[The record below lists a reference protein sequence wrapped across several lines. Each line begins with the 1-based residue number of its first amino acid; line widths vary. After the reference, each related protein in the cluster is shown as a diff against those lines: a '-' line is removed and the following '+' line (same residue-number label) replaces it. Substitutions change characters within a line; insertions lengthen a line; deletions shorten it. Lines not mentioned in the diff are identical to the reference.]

1 MPNRDNQNSLQTLPG
16 AFRKAQSKS
25 DFNARAKYRR
35 QPKARMHATP
45 LRPLAEQRIII
56 KKAPK
61 NSVETQDI
69 LIIPQKFARGASF

>member
-1 MPNRDNQNSLQTLPG
+1 
-16 AFRKAQSKS
+16 
-25 DFNARAKYRR
+25 
-35 QPKARMHATP
+35 MHATP

-69 LIIPQKFARGASF
+69 LIIPQKFARGTSF